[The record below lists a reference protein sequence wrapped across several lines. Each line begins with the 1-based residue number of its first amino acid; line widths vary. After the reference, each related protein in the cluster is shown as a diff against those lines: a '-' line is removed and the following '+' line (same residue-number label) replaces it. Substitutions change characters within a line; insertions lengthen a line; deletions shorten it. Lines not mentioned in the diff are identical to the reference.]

1 MWRDMS
7 DNMDLSGAIEQLQSM
22 LSTENGQNDLKAL
35 VSQFTGGADTENSA
49 SEQENSGNSGGGF
62 DFSNPE
68 TMMKIQ
74 ALMSSMQS
82 QTNSSDAQFLNSLRP
97 YLRESR
103 RSKLDQ
109 AIKLLSMAKA
119 FQLLQGTNG
128 EGGLL

>member
-1 MWRDMS
+1 M
-7 DNMDLSGAIEQLQSM
+7 NENLDLSGAMEQLQNM

-35 VSQFTGGADTENSA
+35 VSQFTGGNGDTSD
-49 SEQENSGNSGGGF
+49 SGFAGGQTEGNNGF

-74 ALMSSMQS
+74 ALMSAMQS
-82 QTNSSDAQFLNSLRP
+82 QANSSDAQFLNALRP

-109 AIKLLSMAKA
+109 TIKLLGMAQA
-119 FQLLQGTNG
+119 FRMIQG